1 MHKIILSELHTVDI
15 HPKKGKQEL
24 ENGEKCKVGQC
35 NEDSEEINADLKY
48 FLNQTTGVYLEN
60 NDIGKVINYEMD
72 KSSYQKSFF
81 TTSQDTNVYFFFDC
95 KTLYICFRGTESVK
109 DIITDLQESVKPFI

>member
-1 MHKIILSELHTVDI
+1 MKDCSPKIFNFKIRCFHAQNNLSELHTVDV

-60 NDIGKVINYEMD
+60 NDIGKVINYEIE
-72 KSSYQKSFF
+72 KSSY
-81 TTSQDTNVYFFFDC
+81 
-95 KTLYICFRGTESVK
+95 
-109 DIITDLQESVKPFI
+109 